1 MRLEYTIVHIDI
13 GAVRVLKEIKCE
25 CGHVNPIGT
34 VFCEACGKPFESNEN
49 IKLLDMRYE
58 GSARRSLTQ
67 TKTIVDKIWSFFSSV
82 KVGVWLIVIT
92 LAASA
97 IGTIFP
103 QEMYITPGIAPAEY
117 YKQEYGFLGQLYY
130 QLGFNNLYGSWWYM
144 ILIASIG
151 ISLVICSLDRV
162 IPLYKALKKQ
172 GVKRHP
178 SFLKRQRLYGT
189 GTPQDGD
196 LERVQKNLKKANYNV
211 KVEDGNILAEKG
223 RFSRWGPY
231 VNHIGLIIFLF
242 GAMLRFLPSMYVDEA
257 LWLRDGETKEIPGTD
272 GQYYLKNEK
281 FIKEVY
287 DKSKDKEVF
296 DEAIDRVGDK
306 MIAKNFQTNAVL
318 YKAVGENIAGQKP
331 KLEKVKEAEIR
342 VNEPLKFD
350 QFAVYQ
356 VDYKESEFKS
366 MSFHLQNKENNQKWG
381 PIKVDLT
388 NPTEKFDLGNGYSL
402 ELLSYFPDFY
412 FDENGRPNTRTKLP
426 NNPAFVFK
434 MFTPETPDGEVSFV
448 GIQQNIEPDGNNK
461 YKMSFAGVE
470 MQNATALTVRKD
482 LTLWILGIG
491 GFIFMVGVIQG
502 MYWNHRRIWIQR
514 VNDEW
519 WIAGHTNK
527 NWFGLKKDIERVLEG
542 TAIPQ
547 PSDKVVDKKI
557 S

>member
-1 MRLEYTIVHIDI
+1 MR
-13 GAVRVLKEIKCE
+13 ALKEIKCE

-34 VFCEACGKPFESNEN
+34 IFCEACGKPFESNEN

-58 GSARRSLTQ
+58 GSARRSLTH

-92 LAASA
+92 LASSA

-103 QEMYITPGIAPAEY
+103 QEMYITPGIEPAEY
-117 YKQEYGFLGQLYY
+117 YKTEYGFLGQLYY

-178 SFLKRQRLYGT
+178 SFLKRQRVHGT
-189 GTPQDGD
+189 GTPHEGD
-196 LERVQKNLKKANYNV
+196 LERVQINLKKRNYNV
-211 KVEDGNILAEKG
+211 KVEDGNVLAEKG

-257 LWLRDGETKEIPGTD
+257 LWLRDGETKEIPGTN

-366 MSFHLQNKENNQKWG
+366 MSFHLQNKENNQKLG
-381 PIKVDLT
+381 PIKVDLA
-388 NPTEKFDLGNGYSL
+388 NPTEKYDLGNGYSL

-412 FDENGRPNTRTKLP
+412 FDENGRPNTKTKLP

-519 WIAGHTNK
+519 WVAGHTNK

-547 PSDKVVDKKI
+547 PHDKMNEKN
-557 S
+557 

>member
-1 MRLEYTIVHIDI
+1 M
-13 GAVRVLKEIKCE
+13 LKEIKCE

-49 IKLLDMRYE
+49 VKLLDMRYE

-67 TKTIVDKIWSFFSSV
+67 TKTVVDKIWSFFSSV

-130 QLGFNNLYGSWWYM
+130 QLGFNNLYGSLWYM
-144 ILIASIG
+144 MLIASIG

-211 KVEDGNILAEKG
+211 KVEDGNVLAEKG

-287 DKSKDKEVF
+287 DKSKDKEVY

-356 VDYKESEFKS
+356 VDYKENEFKS
-366 MSFHLQNKENNQKWG
+366 MSFHLQNKENNQKLG

-388 NPTEKFDLGNGYSL
+388 NPTEKYDLGNGYSL

-412 FDENGRPNTRTKLP
+412 FDESGRPNTKTKLP

-547 PSDKVVDKKI
+547 PNDKVVDKKI

>member
-1 MRLEYTIVHIDI
+1 MLEQ
-13 GAVRVLKEIKCE
+13 IKCE

-34 VFCEACGKPFESNEN
+34 IFCEACGKPFENNEDAQ
-49 IKLLDMRYE
+49 LLDMRYE
-58 GSARRSLTQ
+58 GSARRSLTH

-92 LAASA
+92 LVASA
-97 IGTIFP
+97 VGTIFP
-103 QEMYITPGIAPAEY
+103 QEMYIPPGVTPAEY
-117 YKQEYGFLGQLYY
+117 YEKEYGFLGQLYY
-130 QLGFNNLYGSWWYM
+130 QLGFNNLYSSWWYM

-189 GTPQDGD
+189 GSPKEGE
-196 LERVQKNLKKANYNV
+196 LERIQANLKKRNYNV
-211 KVEDGNILAEKG
+211 RIEGENILAEKG

-242 GAMLRFLPSMYVDEA
+242 GAMLRFLPSMYVDES
-257 LWLRDGETKEIPGTD
+257 LWLRDGETKEIPGTN
-272 GQYYLKNEK
+272 GEYYLKNEK

-287 DKSKDKEVF
+287 DKENKEDKVF
-296 DEAIDRVGDK
+296 DTAINRIGDK
-306 MIAKNFQTNAVL
+306 MIAKNYQTNAVL
-318 YKAVGENIAGQKP
+318 YKAVGENIVGQKP
-331 KLEKVKEAEIR
+331 KLEKVKEAKIR
-342 VNEPLKFD
+342 VNEPLKFND
-350 QFAVYQ
+350 FALYQ
-356 VDYKESEFKS
+356 YSFKESEFRS
-366 MSFHLQNKENNQKWG
+366 MSFYLQNKESNQKWG

-388 NPTEKFDLGNGYSL
+388 NPQETYDLGDGYSL
-402 ELLSYFPDFY
+402 TLLSYFPDFY
-412 FDENGRPNTRTKLP
+412 FDESGKPNTKTKLP

-434 MFTPETPDGEVSFV
+434 MFTPQTPEGEVSFV
-448 GIQQNIEPDGNNK
+448 GIRQNIEAEGNNK
-461 YKMSFAGVE
+461 YKMAFAGVE
-470 MQNATALTVRKD
+470 MQNATALIVRKD

-502 MYWNHRRIWIQR
+502 MYWNHRRIWIQK
-514 VNDEW
+514 VKDEW

-527 NWFGLKKDIERVLEG
+527 NWFGLRKDVERVLEG
-542 TAIPQ
+542 TSIPQ
-547 PSDKVVDKKI
+547 PYDKVNDKKI